1 MRNRLT
7 IGVLSV
13 CTLLLAGPQAVS
25 AQGHMAE
32 LGVRYWK
39 PSPELV
45 LASGSLTRVG
55 LGDVDFVQD
64 FGIEDT
70 SFPEYR
76 AVIGRKHKL
85 RVSKVS
91 FNYTADATVRRTL
104 VFHGRTF
111 TVGAPASTDVGWDIW
126 TFGYEWDVVSRR
138 GGFLGFVT
146 DLRYNKVLASITS
159 PALTSSATADV
170 KAPVPTIGLIGRAYL
185 GSAGSVTTEFSG
197 LSLSHTDKDSG
208 DVFEGKFYD
217 FDIYGTIHLG
227 KHLGVQGGYRS
238 IDVHYVVDDDRG
250 DLKMKGP
257 YFGGTLRF

>member
-104 VFHGRTF
+104 VFQGRTF

-138 GGFLGFVT
+138 GGFLGMRRVRRPQGAAQQQARQGPAKRAPRIR
-146 DLRYNKVLASITS
+146 LRRSAS
-159 PALTSSATADV
+159 A
-170 KAPVPTIGLIGRAYL
+170 APL
-185 GSAGSVTTEFSG
+185 GGSGNAASG
-197 LSLSHTDKDSG
+197 
-208 DVFEGKFYD
+208 
-217 FDIYGTIHLG
+217 
-227 KHLGVQGGYRS
+227 GG
-238 IDVHYVVDDDRG
+238 H
-250 DLKMKGP
+250 
-257 YFGGTLRF
+257 FTH